1 LVTIFVLFVIL
12 FEVRKM
18 GYMMFGNLT
27 LGGNKLKL
35 NEAEELDIMLR
46 W

>member
-1 LVTIFVLFVIL
+1 MSITLPWSVPS
-12 FEVRKM
+12 
-18 GYMMFGNLT
+18 YMMFGNLT

-35 NEAEELDIMLR
+35 NEAEGLDIMLR